1 MSSRTVLGFWHTLG
15 DVRGRSSAL
24 ELCAADAFLAYG
36 SLSEAESAYRRVLA
50 VEEGSRAR
58 LGLARVLFRQNRVAE
73 AASQFEAARQAD
85 GFGQSDQLNLTN
97 ALRLIGQ
104 PERAEAVLMGVRP
117 DTDEIAAAV
126 ELVRA
131 YLASGRH
138 EPEIALRHT
147 ERCMALLP
155 WCAMAMALQL
165 KLLRQLGRHDECV
178 RLIDLEHS
186 LEVAPLPGADSA
198 FNAAMVEQLEAD
210 ARLAFDA
217 SDPTTRESLR
227 ISDVVPSER
236 GPLAIL
242 TRRII
247 EACEAFLLRAASR
260 SPGGYL
266 SSPPPPMLRLNGWC
280 LVMRSEGA
288 TVPHLHPR
296 GFVSGAS

>member
-36 SLSEAESAYRRVLA
+36 SLSEAESAYRA
-50 VEEGSRAR
+50 CSRWR
-58 LGLARVLFRQNRVAE
+58 KGRESRRE
-73 AASQFEAARQAD
+73 AAFEAARQAD

-266 SSPPPPMLRLNGWC
+266 SSPPPDASTQRL
-280 LVMRSEGA
+280 
-288 TVPHLHPR
+288 
-296 GFVSGAS
+296 VSCHEIGGGNRASPSPTRVR